1 MALRSAVAVGIMM
14 VALNASVRSQALDFG
29 QTEYLSKCATCHG
42 ADGKGAGPLSAT
54 IKPKPA
60 DLTILAKRDNGV
72 FAASTI
78 YKKIDG
84 REARTSHGSTEMPIW
99 GCRHSPTVLQ
109 RKGHRGTATRHG
121 SLRKLPK
128 RVTKPATDPFESLI
142 DLPCDPEPVIQSCIQ
157 AIVEYLRQ
165 IQEK

>member
-1 MALRSAVAVGIMM
+1 MALRIAVAVGIMM
-14 VALNASVRSQALDFG
+14 IALNASVRSRDLDFG
-29 QTEYLSKCATCHG
+29 QTEYLSKCAMCHG

-60 DLTILAKRDNGV
+60 DLTILAKRTNGD

-99 GCRHSPTVLQ
+99 GCRHLSPTVLQ
-109 RKGHRGTATRHG
+109 RKGHRRTATQHG
-121 SLRKLPK
+121 SLRKI
-128 RVTKPATDPFESLI
+128 RVTKPATDPFGSLI
-142 DLPCDPEPVIQSCIQ
+142 HLPCDPEPVIQSRIQ

>member
-1 MALRSAVAVGIMM
+1 MALRIVVAVGIMM
-14 VALNASVRSQALDFG
+14 VALDASVRSRDLDFG
-29 QTEYLSKCATCHG
+29 QTEYLSKCAACHG

-60 DLTILAKRDNGV
+60 DLTILAKRNNGD
-72 FAASTI
+72 FAASII

-99 GCRHSPTVLQ
+99 GCRHLSPTVLQ
-109 RKGHRGTATRHG
+109 RKGRARTATQHG
-121 SLRKLPK
+121 SLRK
-128 RVTKPATDPFESLI
+128 VTKPAADPFASLI
-142 DLPCDPEPVIQSCIQ
+142 DRPCDPEPVIQSRIQ